1 MNKLLLAL
9 VASAF
14 VGSGL
19 SAFAADDMKHSKDM
33 MKMMDVN
40 GDGMVSKDEFMKHHE
55 KMYESMKKNKD
66 GMVNMKDMQ
75 MMMMH
80 DGMMKDDAM
89 MKDKDKMA
97 K

>member
-1 MNKLLLAL
+1 MNKLVLAL
-9 VASAF
+9 VTSAF
-14 VGSGL
+14 VGTSL

-33 MKMMDVN
+33 MKMMDAN
-40 GDGMVSKDEFMKHHE
+40 GDGMIAKDEFMKHHE

-66 GMVNMKDMQ
+66 GMVDMKDMQ
-75 MMMMH
+75 MMH
-80 DGMMKDDAM
+80 DGMMKDNAM

>member
-9 VASAF
+9 VASAC
-14 VGSGL
+14 VSISL

-33 MKMMDVN
+33 MMKMMDAN
-40 GDGMVSKDEFMKHHE
+40 SDGMISKDEFMKHHE
-55 KMYESMKKNKD
+55 KMYESMKKNKE
-66 GMVNMKDMQ
+66 GMIDMKDMK
-75 MMMMH
+75 MMH

-89 MKDKDKMA
+89 MKDKDKKA

>member
-14 VGSGL
+14 VGTSL
-19 SAFAADDMKHSKDM
+19 PAIAADDMKHSKDM
-33 MKMMDVN
+33 MMKMMDAN
-40 GDGMVSKDEFMKHHE
+40 SDGMISKDEFMKHHE
-55 KMYESMKKNKD
+55 KMYEGMKKNKE
-66 GMVNMKDMQ
+66 GMVDMKDMQ
-75 MMMMH
+75 MMH
-80 DGMMKDDAM
+80 DGMMKGNAM